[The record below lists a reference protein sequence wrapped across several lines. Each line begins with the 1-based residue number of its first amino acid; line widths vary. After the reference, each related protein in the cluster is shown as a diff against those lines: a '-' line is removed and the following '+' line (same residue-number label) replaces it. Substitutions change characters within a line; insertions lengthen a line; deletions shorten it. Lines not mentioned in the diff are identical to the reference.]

1 MKREVLRMER
11 VTYKEQDVTF
21 LQDFELNVHEGEI
34 MGLLPINAYGLPA
47 FLHIIRSNPPL
58 YYGYVY
64 YMDTLVNSWQG
75 MKRSNNRISIIGG
88 QSSLV
93 EGQSVLSNI
102 FILRPGFK
110 QEILRMNLLKKQLQP
125 FLDDMNLSVSPDTLV
140 EQLTVFER
148 VMVEILRAVVAGSHL
163 ITLLEISTIV
173 NDSEITRLHEIMRHY
188 ADKGISFLYV
198 SPHFEEL
205 LQICDRAA
213 VMTDGCI
220 VKVLSGS
227 QMKPD
232 ALLNFDSEYDM
243 RVRQHL
249 RKWNDDSTQK
259 VVFEAKNIT
268 GQYMKGLNFQVH
280 SGECLVIQNLDNR
293 IFHELI
299 QILTGNEPME
309 EGTILVEGCAV
320 EPCRSR
326 KMAVVLERPGQTM
339 LFKPM
344 SYLDN
349 LCMTIDERIPGVWV
363 DNKIRK
369 SIRLEYSKIL
379 GNDVFDK
386 KIDDLTDIE
395 KTELVYTRIMLQRP
409 DIVFCVQPFKG
420 MDMAHRMR
428 IRELQEMFLA
438 RGIAVVILAINMA
451 DALSLA
457 NRVIRIK
464 ENTVLTEYEQK
475 DFSKLPLTV
484 PWRSLYHT
492 ELSKFASRQ
501 RRKIGQK

>member
-1 MKREVLRMER
+1 MQREVLRMER
-11 VTYKEQDVTF
+11 VTYKEQDVTY
-21 LQDFELNVHEGEI
+21 LQNFELNIYEGEI
-34 MGLLPINAYGLPA
+34 VGLLPINAYGLPA
-47 FLHIIRSNPPL
+47 FLHVLRANPPL

-75 MKRSNNRISIIGG
+75 MKRSSNRISIIGG

-125 FLDDMNLSVSPDTLV
+125 FLDDMNLSISPDTLV
-140 EQLTVFER
+140 EQLTAFER

-163 ITLLEISTIV
+163 IVLLEISTIV
-173 NDSEITRLHEIMRHY
+173 NDSEIARLHEIMKHY
-188 ADKGISFLYV
+188 ADNGTSFLYA

-213 VMTDGCI
+213 IMTDGCI
-220 VKVLSGS
+220 VKVLSGD

-232 ALLNFDSEYDM
+232 TLLNFDSEYDM
-243 RVRQHL
+243 RVRRTLHI
-249 RKWNDDSTQK
+249 WSDDNTQK

-268 GQYMKGLNFQVH
+268 GQYIKGLNFQVY

-299 QILTGNEPME
+299 HILTGNEPMA

-320 EPCRSR
+320 KPCKNR
-326 KMAVVLERPGQTM
+326 KMAVVLERPGKTM

-349 LCMTIDERIPGVWV
+349 LCMTIDERIPGVWM
-363 DNKIRK
+363 DSKIRK

-379 GNDVFDK
+379 GDDVFDK

-395 KTELVYTRIMLQRP
+395 KTELVYMRIMLQRP

-428 IRELQEMFLA
+428 IRELQEMFLVH
-438 RGIAVVILAINMA
+438 GIAVVILTINMA

-457 NRVIRIK
+457 NRVIQIK

-484 PWRSLYHT
+484 PWHSLYHT
-492 ELSKFASRQ
+492 GS
-501 RRKIGQK
+501 

>member
-1 MKREVLRMER
+1 MQREVLRMER
-11 VTYKEQDVTF
+11 VTYREQDVTF
-21 LQDFELNVHEGEI
+21 IQDFELNVHEGEI

-47 FLHIIRSNPPL
+47 FLHILRSNPPL

-64 YMDTLVNSWQG
+64 YMDTLVNSWQD
-75 MKRSNNRISIIGG
+75 MKRNSNRISIIGG

-110 QEILRMNLLKKQLQP
+110 QEILRLNLLKKQLQP
-125 FLDDMNLSVSPDTLV
+125 FLDDMNLSISPDTLV

-163 ITLLEISTIV
+163 IVMLEISTIV
-173 NDSEITRLHEIMRHY
+173 NDSEIARLHEIIRHY
-188 ADKGISFLYV
+188 ADKKMSFLYV

-205 LQICDRAA
+205 LQICGRAA

-220 VKVLSGS
+220 VKVLSGN
-227 QMKPD
+227 QMKPET
-232 ALLNFDSEYDM
+232 LLNFDGEYDM
-243 RVRQHL
+243 RVRQNL
-249 RKWNDDSTQK
+249 RAWNHGSIQK
-259 VVFEAKNIT
+259 VIFEAKNIT
-268 GQYMKGLNFQVH
+268 GQYIKGLNFQVH

-293 IFHELI
+293 IFHEFI
-299 QILTGNEPME
+299 QILTGNEPMA
-309 EGTILVEGCAV
+309 EGAILVEGCAV
-320 EPCRSR
+320 EPCKNR
-326 KMAVVLERPGQTM
+326 KMAVVLEQPGHTM

-379 GNDVFDK
+379 GDDVFDK

-438 RGIAVVILAINMA
+438 RGIAVVILAVNMA

-492 ELSKFASRQ
+492 ESSKFTSKKHHIIG
-501 RRKIGQK
+501 RK